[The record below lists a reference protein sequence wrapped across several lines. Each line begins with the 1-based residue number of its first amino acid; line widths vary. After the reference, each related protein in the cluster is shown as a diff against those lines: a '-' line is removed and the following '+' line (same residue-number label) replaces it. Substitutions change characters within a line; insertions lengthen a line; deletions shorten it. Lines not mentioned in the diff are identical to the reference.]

1 MPGPSSEIETL
12 YNPSLLVGMK
22 IRLRFL
28 DEDGNLEWHNGVIV
42 GRSNETEFEVVY
54 SDEDEV
60 YLLADYHVGDLKF
73 GL

>member
-1 MPGPSSEIETL
+1 MPGPLSEIETL
-12 YNPSLLVGMK
+12 YNPNLLVGMK
-22 IRLRFL
+22 IRHRFL
-28 DEDGNLEWHNGVIV
+28 DEDGNLEWYNGVVV

-60 YLLADYHVGDLKF
+60 YLLKDYHEGDLTF

>member
-42 GRSNETEFEVVY
+42 GRSNETEFEVV
-54 SDEDEV
+54 
-60 YLLADYHVGDLKF
+60 L
-73 GL
+73 